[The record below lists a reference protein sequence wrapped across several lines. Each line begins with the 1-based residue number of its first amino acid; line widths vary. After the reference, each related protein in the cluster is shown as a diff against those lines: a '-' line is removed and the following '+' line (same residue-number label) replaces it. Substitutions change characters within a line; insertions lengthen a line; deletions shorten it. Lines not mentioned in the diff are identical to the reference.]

1 MQAVAVI
8 VALFFAAFVAL
19 GVIAAVKTVRAVKR
33 GVDRT
38 VHQTRR
44 TVEDTR
50 LKAKQYTQPGPAGEL
65 AELRLSLRSAMRA
78 TQDALRLAAAE
89 DASLSEAM
97 GLFDRLSEHGH
108 QLDDELRRLE
118 GEPDKARVAARLPE
132 LRERT
137 DRVRH
142 SANSLRWAAQDRARR
157 FVDDDL
163 AALSDQ
169 IDLEAGAL
177 RHWVP
182 AEEGVGGGDG
192 SPGAAGTSG
201 AAGGA
206 AMTGAAGSGGSDG
219 VKGAGT
225 GSGSGFGAGA
235 GSGASSGSGS
245 GSGLGSKPSAIS
257 GGEQG
262 RPRVYPWQ
270 KTSRPEN
277 SL

>member
-1 MQAVAVI
+1 MEAVAVI

-50 LKAKQYTQPGPAGEL
+50 LKAKQYTQPGAAGEL
-65 AELRLSLRSAMRA
+65 AELRLSLRTAMRA
-78 TQDALRLAAAE
+78 TQDALNLAATE

-97 GLFDRLSEHGH
+97 GLFKRLSEHGH
-108 QLDDELRRLE
+108 KLDDELRRLE
-118 GEPDKARVAARLPE
+118 GEPDKARIAARLPE

-142 SANSLRWAAQDRARR
+142 SANSLRWAAQDRARQ
-157 FVDDDL
+157 FGDDDF
-163 AALSDQ
+163 AALHDQ

-182 AEEGVGGGDG
+182 AADGVDG
-192 SPGAAGTSG
+192 VDGAGRASGAGEVPGAAGPVGSAGSRGGVNG
-201 AAGGA
+201 AAR
-206 AMTGAAGSGGSDG
+206 AGSGSAAGEGGKEREGDG
-219 VKGAGT
+219 E
-225 GSGSGFGAGA
+225 
-235 GSGASSGSGS
+235 
-245 GSGLGSKPSAIS
+245 GLGGRPSAIS
-257 GGEQG
+257 DG
-262 RPRVYPWQ
+262 RGRQRPAYPWQ

>member
-1 MQAVAVI
+1 MEAVAVI

-142 SANSLRWAAQDRARR
+142 SANSLRWAAQDRARQ

-182 AEEGVGGGDG
+182 AEDGVGGGAG
-192 SPGAAGTSG
+192 SPGGAGAAGTSG

-206 AMTGAAGSGGSDG
+206 AMPGAAGSGGPDG
-219 VKGAGT
+219 AKGAGT
-225 GSGSGFGAGA
+225 RT
-235 GSGASSGSGS
+235 GSGS